1 MSRVDVSSAL
11 IEELERLTAESKARA
26 SAVALHDLESGLR
39 FSLRGDRWFHAAS
52 TIKVAVLLAVFR
64 AADEGRLRLD
74 DSLHVRNRFISAA
87 DGSPFRLEP
96 DSDAMPELY
105 QAIGRTAKIS
115 DLAQGMI
122 SASSNLATNLL
133 LDFVGVE
140 YARKVLQDA
149 QVSGV
154 ELRRGVEDHAAHE
167 RGINNEVTANGL
179 LMLLSA
185 VRGDFLSN
193 QSKEQAIHILLEQ
206 RSKSMIPAGLP
217 AHAAVAH
224 KTGEISTACHDMGI
238 VYLPEREPYIAV
250 ILTEFDSEQEGRR
263 ETVAAISEVIYRSVV
278 GMEPKSN
285 ER

>member
-1 MSRVDVSSAL
+1 MASLSDISVSLREAVEK
-11 IEELERLTAESKARA
+11 IAGESKARA
-26 SAVALHDLESGLR
+26 VAVALLDFDSGLR

-52 TIKVAVLLAVFR
+52 TIKVAVVLAVFR

-154 ELRRGVEDHAAHE
+154 
-167 RGINNEVTANGL
+167 
-179 LMLLSA
+179 
-185 VRGDFLSN
+185 
-193 QSKEQAIHILLEQ
+193 
-206 RSKSMIPAGLP
+206 
-217 AHAAVAH
+217 
-224 KTGEISTACHDMGI
+224 
-238 VYLPEREPYIAV
+238 
-250 ILTEFDSEQEGRR
+250 
-263 ETVAAISEVIYRSVV
+263 
-278 GMEPKSN
+278 
-285 ER
+285 